1 MGRGSKM
8 KNAVLISFFESEN
21 IGDIILSEKLFEEFT
36 KKARINKIDF
46 VTGKCKRKFKCS
58 IDGNPYI
65 KKINKINKIN
75 KIKNKLKSI
84 GLVKEIV
91 DYKNSIKCIRAIDWV
106 SVEKEIVKSD
116 ILIIGGGNMLMGLS
130 YDFPFIF
137 KKYVEIAKK
146 HNKDISVVSVGV
158 GPFKNKLTK
167 TIIKRS
173 LKDVKHITTRDKRS
187 KELLIDIT
195 KNKEI
200 NVACD
205 PAMLC
210 ENKTRDENKTQI
222 AFSVYPYQESSL
234 NIDGND
240 YKYEAYINEL
250 ADLVNETY
258 IKFQRE
264 IILFST
270 EKNDYKAVE
279 HLYSKVHPDIK
290 NSVTIRYV
298 DCLNDI
304 INVYND
310 TLVLIGTRLHSMI
323 IAYTQLVPIIGLS
336 WQPKV
341 DGFFEYIDR
350 GDYNFNIKDIK
361 KERENILNKCDICI
375 KNYNSQV
382 NDIVNKKKDIS
393 KDFNINFKY
402 IDRD

>member
-1 MGRGSKM
+1 MDRGSKM
-8 KNAVLISFFESEN
+8 KKAVLISFFESEN
-21 IGDIILSEKLFEEFT
+21 IGDIILSEKLFEEFS

-46 VTGKCKRKFKCS
+46 VTGKCNREIKSS
-58 IDGNPYI
+58 ISGSLYI
-65 KKINKINKIN
+65 KKTN

-84 GLVKEIV
+84 GLIKELV

-106 SVEKEIVKSD
+106 RVEEEIVKSD

-137 KKYVEIAKK
+137 KRYIEIAKK

-167 TIIKRS
+167 IIINRS
-173 LKDVKHITTRDKRS
+173 LKDVKHITTRDKKS

-200 NVACD
+200 NIACD

-222 AFSVYPYQESSL
+222 AFSVYPYQDSNL
-234 NIDGND
+234 NVNGDN

-258 IKFQRE
+258 LKFQRK

-279 HLYSKVHPDIK
+279 DLYSKLPSDIK
-290 NSVTIRYV
+290 NSVNIRYV
-298 DCLNDI
+298 ECLNDI

-323 IAYTQLVPIIGLS
+323 IAYTQLIPIIGLS

-350 GDYNFNIKDIK
+350 EEYNFSIKDIK
-361 KERENILNKCDICI
+361 KENENILNKCDICI
-375 KNYNSQV
+375 KNYKSQV
-382 NDIVNKKKDIS
+382 NDIINKKKDIS

-402 IDRD
+402 IDRA